1 MLKTAIFSALISR
14 PVCFTVED
22 AFTLFV
28 DRLRG
33 GNTEEIKGDFSPDFL
48 GVHEEDLVFD
58 NKVKVKGE
66 VYLTDDSLVIRVDI
80 TTVAT
85 MPCAICNKKTAV
97 PIEVRG
103 FYHIVPL
110 SEIKGAVYNMQEALR
125 EAILLEIPQFAECEG
140 KCPRRE
146 EIAKYMKDAA
156 ADTGMNGDFHP
167 FADLK

>member
-1 MLKTAIFSALISR
+1 MLKSVKFFALISR
-14 PVCFTVED
+14 PVCFTMD
-22 AFTLFV
+22 NTFSLFV

-33 GNTEEIKGDFSPDFL
+33 GKVEEIKEVFSPDFL
-48 GVHEEDLVFD
+48 GVHESDLVFD
-58 NKVKVKGE
+58 KEVKVKGE
-66 VYLTDDSLVIRVDI
+66 AYLTDDSLVMRVDI
-80 TTVAT
+80 TTEAT
-85 MPCAICNKKTAV
+85 MPCAICNEKAAV

-110 SEIKGAVYNMQEALR
+110 KEIKGAVYNMQEALR

-146 EIAKYMKDAA
+146 EIAKYMKDAS
-156 ADTGMNGDFHP
+156 ADTGMNGDTHP